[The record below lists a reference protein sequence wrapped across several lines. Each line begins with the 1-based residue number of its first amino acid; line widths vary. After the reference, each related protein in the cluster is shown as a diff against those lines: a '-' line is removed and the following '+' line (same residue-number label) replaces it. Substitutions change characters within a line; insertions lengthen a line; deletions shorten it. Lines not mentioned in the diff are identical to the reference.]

1 MAEKLTLNDG
11 TEIDGHLLESGE
23 RLFLYMRGITMKEA
37 FDVLI
42 DPENTK
48 SIKWERYSSEGVV
61 KGYKHLYSVTEELN
75 GMITASLMKK

>member
-11 TEIDGHLLESGE
+11 TEIDGHLIESGE

-48 SIKWERYSSEGVV
+48 SIQCERYGKKETV